1 MLRTRVPHEDSLA
14 KIRQSRRMASGVLI
28 LSDAL
33 IVGGVLS
40 SVVAIRGT
48 FSPVEIPLTAYL
60 PVLLLVIV
68 GNFLASAWRGI
79 YPGYGRCAI
88 AELRST
94 FYTLTGVYAA
104 VIATSFFTQ
113 DALPYSRSILLVA
126 WLVSIPSLWLGRSL
140 ARRIMGTKSWYGIPV
155 AIIGDH
161 ELSTR
166 VVDTLRSNAH
176 IGLRPHVIV
185 ETDPEDA
192 SYGYHEEVPIVGGL
206 DNAAGIVRQ
215 FGITHGVL
223 AMPHVTSDVLTEVVD
238 RLGQHMPHLTFVG
251 EHVHPS
257 VLWIS
262 NVHSDPLLS
271 AEIEQRLRQPA
282 LRLKK
287 RLFDLVVTTPLFLLS
302 LPVMAVIAVLIKL
315 TSKGPILFRQYRM
328 GQHGQEFELLKFRT
342 MVLNADKA
350 LATILEQDSEA
361 REEWNRYHKL
371 RRDPR
376 LTRIGALLR
385 KYSIDELPQFWNV
398 LRGDM
403 TLVGARPM
411 LIRETVKF
419 AEYKPYMSMY
429 LSTPP
434 GLTGLWQVT
443 TRSDVEF
450 DARLHIDMYYMRN
463 WSLFL
468 DIYILFRT
476 VAVVLTGRG
485 AY

>member
-1 MLRTRVPHEDSLA
+1 
-14 KIRQSRRMASGVLI
+14 
-28 LSDAL
+28 
-33 IVGGVLS
+33 
-40 SVVAIRGT
+40 
-48 FSPVEIPLTAYL
+48 
-60 PVLLLVIV
+60 
-68 GNFLASAWRGI
+68 
-79 YPGYGRCAI
+79 
-88 AELRST
+88 
-94 FYTLTGVYAA
+94 
-104 VIATSFFTQ
+104 
-113 DALPYSRSILLVA
+113 
-126 WLVSIPSLWLGRSL
+126 
-140 ARRIMGTKSWYGIPV
+140 
-155 AIIGDH
+155 
-161 ELSTR
+161 
-166 VVDTLRSNAH
+166 
-176 IGLRPHVIV
+176 
-185 ETDPEDA
+185 
-192 SYGYHEEVPIVGGL
+192 
-206 DNAAGIVRQ
+206 
-215 FGITHGVL
+215 
-223 AMPHVTSDVLTEVVD
+223 
-238 RLGQHMPHLTFVG
+238 
-251 EHVHPS
+251 
-257 VLWIS
+257 
-262 NVHSDPLLS
+262 
-271 AEIEQRLRQPA
+271 
-282 LRLKK
+282 
-287 RLFDLVVTTPLFLLS
+287 
-302 LPVMAVIAVLIKL
+302 
-315 TSKGPILFRQYRM
+315 
-328 GQHGQEFELLKFRT
+328 

-419 AEYKPYMSMY
+419 ADYKPYMSMY